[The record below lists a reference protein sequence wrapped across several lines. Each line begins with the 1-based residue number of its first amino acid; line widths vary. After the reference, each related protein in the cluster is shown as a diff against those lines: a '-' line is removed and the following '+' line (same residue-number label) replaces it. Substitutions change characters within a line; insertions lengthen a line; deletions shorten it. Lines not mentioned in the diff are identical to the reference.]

1 MKKAFFNA
9 KKGSKENFE
18 KISVWVSA
26 GQPVELSPKQLV
38 YQFLNIIYVPVIFFN
53 KIFLKNPNINLKT
66 LTNSHKIYHIFRLC
80 LED

>member
-26 GQPVELSPKQLV
+26 SQPVELSPKQLV
-38 YQFLNIIYVPVIFFN
+38 DQFLNIIYVPVIFFN
-53 KIFLKNPNINLKT
+53 KIF
-66 LTNSHKIYHIFRLC
+66 
-80 LED
+80 